1 MALLELTP
9 EVIAHYTAAGV
20 WVDRPLYSAVD
31 DIAART
37 PDAPAVADQH
47 ERLTYAELQR
57 RSTNFAA
64 WLLEQQLSP
73 GAPVALQCG
82 NRVALAVAHLA
93 CDRADLTFVPLSVS
107 WRRTELAHL
116 LALARPE
123 ILVVG
128 PPVKD
133 FDSYA
138 AVQELRP
145 ELPELRLLG
154 GMDGIEAEFDFD
166 EVCRSHRPLAD
177 PPARDP
183 NAPRYVMV
191 TSGTTGLPHMSLWSD
206 NNLWYFMQ
214 VYIDCVQ
221 LKAGDV
227 AVGLAPASTGAT
239 GYVFPMLAPILC
251 GASSILLEHWS
262 PPEGLELMESSR
274 ATHVTA
280 VPAQV
285 LKLLGEPS
293 VRQRDFSSL
302 RMFTN
307 SGAAMPP
314 SGAQELE
321 EVFSCTQHVVYGA
334 TDGGT
339 LTMLRY
345 DDSIDKRYTTVG
357 KVYAHN
363 EVRLVDAFLEDV
375 APGSPGE
382 VLWRSPTKSHG
393 YLNEPERTDQ
403 AWVGEGWYRSG
414 DLGTLDEE
422 GYLRIVGRV
431 KDLIIRGGQNVSP
444 RELEDLIV
452 AVPGIRDVA
461 VIGVPDPILGER
473 ICACV
478 VSDPGANVTLE
489 QVVDSLRSAE
499 VATFKLPER
508 LEIFD
513 DLPQSTGGK
522 VSKPTLRALV
532 DERTAADSVTA

>member
-1 MALLELTP
+1 VPVQQLNPDLVAHLTR
-9 EVIAHYTAAGV
+9 AGA
-20 WVDRPLYSAVD
+20 WSDRPLYHVFDEA
-31 DIAART
+31 AART
-37 PDAPAVADQH
+37 PGVLAVADQH
-47 ERLTYAELQR
+47 ERLTYAELHA

-64 WLLEQQLSP
+64 WLLEQQLEP
-73 GAPVALQCG
+73 GASVAVQCG

-93 CDRADLTFVPLSVS
+93 CDRADLTFIPLSVS
-107 WRRTELAHL
+107 WRRSEMAHL

-123 ILVVG
+123 VLVVG
-128 PPVKD
+128 PPVRD
-133 FDSYA
+133 FDFLA
-138 AVQELRP
+138 AVQALRP
-145 ELPELRLLG
+145 ELPGLRLVG
-154 GMDGIEAEFDFD
+154 GMDGVQAEFDFD
-166 EVCRSHRPLAD
+166 AVCRTHRQLEDTAD
-177 PPARDP
+177 HDP

-214 VYIDCVQ
+214 VFIDCVQ
-221 LKAGDV
+221 MKPGDI

-239 GYVFPMLAPILC
+239 GYVFPVLAPLLC
-251 GASSILLEHWS
+251 GASSVLLEHWS
-262 PPEGLELMESSR
+262 PPEALDLMESSR

-285 LKLLGEPS
+285 LKLLGDPS
-293 VRQRDFSSL
+293 VRARDFSSL
-302 RMFTN
+302 RTFTN

-321 EVFSCTQHVVYGA
+321 EVFGCTQHVVYGA

-345 DDSIDKRYTTVG
+345 DDPVDKRYETVG
-357 KVYAHN
+357 KAFAHN
-363 EVRLVDAFLEDV
+363 EVRLVDAALEDV
-375 APGSPGE
+375 APGAAGE
-382 VLWRSPTKSHG
+382 VLWRSATKSYG
-393 YLNEPERTDQ
+393 YLNEPDRTDE
-403 AWVGEGWYRSG
+403 AWVGDGWYRSG
-414 DLGTLDEE
+414 DLGTLDED
-422 GYLRIVGRV
+422 GYLRLVGRV

-444 RELEDLIV
+444 RELEDLV
-452 AVPGIRDVA
+452 AALPGVREVS

-478 VSDPGANVTLE
+478 VLDPGATLTLE
-489 QVVDSLRSAE
+489 QLVAGLRANE

-522 VSKPTLRALV
+522 VSKPTLRTWV
-532 DERTAADSVTA
+532 GERAGATATA

>member
-1 MALLELTP
+1 MPVLELTP
-9 EVIAHYTAAGV
+9 ELVARFTTAGA
-20 WVDRPLYSAVD
+20 WTDQPLYRAFD
-31 DIAART
+31 DVVART
-37 PDAPAVADQH
+37 PDALAVADQH
-47 ERLTYAELQR
+47 DRLTYAELQE
-57 RSTNFAA
+57 RSINFAA
-64 WLLEQQLSP
+64 WLMEQRLAP

-93 CDRADLTFVPLSVS
+93 CDRADLTFIPLSIS
-107 WRRTELAHL
+107 WRRSEMAHL

-123 ILVVG
+123 VLVVG

-133 FDSYA
+133 FDFLA

-145 ELPELRLLG
+145 ELPELRLVG
-154 GMDGIEAEFDFD
+154 GMDGIPAEFDFD
-166 EVCRSHRPLAD
+166 AVCRTHRRFHDTANH
-177 PPARDP
+177 DP

-214 VYIDCVQ
+214 VFIDCVQ
-221 LKAGDV
+221 LKAGDI

-239 GYVFPMLAPILC
+239 GYVFPMLGPILC

-262 PPEGLELMESSR
+262 PPEALDLMESSH

-285 LKLLGEPS
+285 LKLLSDPTVHS
-293 VRQRDFSSL
+293 RDFSSL
-302 RMFTN
+302 RTFTN

-314 SGAQELE
+314 SGASELE
-321 EVFSCTQHVVYGA
+321 EVFGCTQHVVYGA

-339 LTMLRY
+339 VTMLRY
-345 DDSIDKRYTTVG
+345 DDPIDKRHTTVG
-357 KVYAHN
+357 KAFAHN
-363 EVRLVDAFLEDV
+363 EVRLVDAALHDV
-375 APGSPGE
+375 APGSAGE
-382 VLWRSPTKSHG
+382 VLWRTPTKSYG
-393 YLNEPERTDQ
+393 YLNEPDRTEQ
-403 AWVGEGWYRSG
+403 AWVGDGWYRSG
-414 DLGTLDEE
+414 DLGTLDED

-452 AVPGIRDVA
+452 ALPGISDVA
-461 VIGVPDPILGER
+461 VIGTPDPILGER

-478 VSDPGANVTLE
+478 VLDPGASLTLE
-489 QVVDSLRSAE
+489 QVIAGLRAAE

-522 VSKPTLRALV
+522 VSKPTLRTWVA
-532 DERTAADSVTA
+532 ERAAETVIV

>member
-1 MALLELTP
+1 VPIQPLTP
-9 EVIAHYTAAGV
+9 EHIARLTRAGA
-20 WVDRPLYSAVD
+20 WIERPLHHAFD
-31 DIAART
+31 EAAART
-37 PDAPAVADQH
+37 PDMLAVADQH
-47 ERLTYAELQR
+47 ERLTYAELR
-57 RSTNFAA
+57 ERSINLAA
-64 WLLEQQLSP
+64 WLLEQELSP
-73 GAPVALQCG
+73 GASVGLQCG
-82 NRVALAVAHLA
+82 NRVALAITHLA
-93 CDRADLTFVPLSVS
+93 CDRADLTFIPLSVS
-107 WRRTELAHL
+107 WRRSELAHL
-116 LALARPE
+116 LALARLE
-123 ILVVG
+123 VLVVG
-128 PPVKD
+128 PPVRD
-133 FDSYA
+133 FDPLA

-145 ELPELRLLG
+145 ELPELRLVG
-154 GMDGIEAEFDFD
+154 GMDGVQAEFDFD
-166 EVCRSHRPLAD
+166 EVCRTHRPLQD
-177 PPARDP
+177 TVGHDP

-214 VYIDCVQ
+214 VFIDCVQ
-221 LKAGDV
+221 MKPGDI

-239 GYVFPMLAPILC
+239 GYVFPVLAPLLC
-251 GASSILLEHWS
+251 GASSNLLEHWS
-262 PPEGLELMESSR
+262 PPEALDLMESSG

-285 LKLLGEPS
+285 LKLLGDSS
-293 VRQRDFSSL
+293 VRERDFSSL
-302 RMFTN
+302 RTFTN

-321 EVFSCTQHVVYGA
+321 EVFGCTQHVVYGA

-345 DDSIDKRYTTVG
+345 DDPVDKRYETVG
-357 KVYAHN
+357 KAFAHN
-363 EVRLVDAFLEDV
+363 EVRLVDAELEDV
-375 APGSPGE
+375 APGAAGE
-382 VLWRSPTKSHG
+382 VLWRSATKSYG
-393 YLNEPERTDQ
+393 YLNEPDRTEE

-444 RELEDLIV
+444 RELEDLV
-452 AVPGIRDVA
+452 AALPGVREVS
-461 VIGVPDPILGER
+461 VIGIPDPILGER

-478 VSDPGANVTLE
+478 VLDPGATLTLE
-489 QVVDSLRSAE
+489 ELVAGLRAKE

-522 VSKPTLRALV
+522 VSKPTLRAWV
-532 DERTAADSVTA
+532 GERAGATASA